1 MMKSFIIL
9 WLLVLVKEADKQ
21 VDKVHVIDTLTVK
34 TLLSEIANNLVSK
47 ELKLVQEVINN
58 DNKHIYDNQHV
69 VIGTLNENQINMNN
83 IYPESLKYFN
93 QIIRRDING
102 IV

>member
-1 MMKSFIIL
+1 M
-9 WLLVLVKEADKQ
+9 KEADKQ

-34 TLLSEIANNLVSK
+34 TLLSEIANNLVSQ

>member
-9 WLLVLVKEADKQ
+9 WLVLLVKEADKQ

-34 TLLSEIANNLVSK
+34 TLLSEIANNLVSQ

>member
-1 MMKSFIIL
+1 M
-9 WLLVLVKEADKQ
+9 KEAYKQ

-34 TLLSEIANNLVSK
+34 TLLSEIANNLVSQ

-58 DNKHIYDNQHV
+58 DNKYIYDNQYT

>member
-9 WLLVLVKEADKQ
+9 WLVVLVKEADKQ

-34 TLLSEIANNLVSK
+34 TLLSEIANNLVSQ

-58 DNKHIYDNQHV
+58 DNKHIYDNQYT